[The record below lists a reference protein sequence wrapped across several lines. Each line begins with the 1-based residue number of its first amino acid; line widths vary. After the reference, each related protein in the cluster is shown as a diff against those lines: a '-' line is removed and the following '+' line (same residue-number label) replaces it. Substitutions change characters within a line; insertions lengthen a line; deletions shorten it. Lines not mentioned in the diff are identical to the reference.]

1 MEQKEDKT
9 LEKVNNEF
17 DLRVQILCSTVHVE
31 DEIISGFIK
40 TCREM
45 GDNVSYCTEIKYH
58 HDALL
63 SALEPMKES
72 GVDNDTY
79 QLSLNVMLAGILR
92 FYYQCIKKTLD
103 NTFINKGVKENGQK
117 IDLAL
122 EMSVILA
129 LLNDLEGKI
138 NDNTLKELCKEVEGI
153 PKACVDLVKAKQ
165 KASNPG
171 CAAVILAILIPTILS
186 FVIF

>member
-1 MEQKEDKT
+1 MEQKKDQL

-17 DLRVQILCSTVHVE
+17 ELRVQLLCNAVHVE
-31 DEIISGFIK
+31 DEIISGFIR

-45 GDNVSYCTEIKYH
+45 GNNVAYCTEIKYH

-63 SALEPMKES
+63 KALDPMKEAEL
-72 GVDNDTY
+72 DNDVY

-92 FYYQCIKKTLD
+92 YYYQCIKKTLD
-103 NTFINKGVKENGQK
+103 NTCINQGVKENGQK
-117 IDLAL
+117 IDLVL
-122 EMSVILA
+122 EMSLVLA

-138 NDNTLKELCKEVEGI
+138 TDKTLKELCKEAETL
-153 PKACVDLVKAKQ
+153 PKAFVDYAKAKQ

-171 CAAVILAILIPTILS
+171 CAAVILVILIPTILS
-186 FVIF
+186 FFIF